1 METTYRIK
9 TKELDTSLLEN
20 IRQLFQ
26 DDEELTITIVSEKEK
41 SGYNTVQTFLELE
54 RTYPPMQ
61 VSRDLDFNKVVDEMN
76 L

>member
-9 TKELDTSLLEN
+9 TKELDTSLLDN

-41 SGYNTVQTFLELE
+41 SGYNTVQTFLKLE